1 MVSKI
6 LWWGTSLFII
16 SSLIG
21 PNIQSP
27 NSLFCL
33 IWVHNAGQF
42 FSMRHVHL
50 CYSDLPVEL
59 VASIAAF
66 AKKERK
72 ILSDKESFIV
82 YKNFIRLIIIAPDS
96 PTIMIWSLSIIITSK
111 STFDAVDVIDI
122 HVTSQIHMPS
132 QVTDPQHSSGRFNN
146 TGKFGTFLR
155 SLTLK
160 PKAQKTSSPC
170 VWTQTLQVIE
180 APRRPSR
187 KGTKYQNRKKRL

>member
-1 MVSKI
+1 
-6 LWWGTSLFII
+6 
-16 SSLIG
+16 
-21 PNIQSP
+21 
-27 NSLFCL
+27 
-33 IWVHNAGQF
+33 
-42 FSMRHVHL
+42 MRHVHL

-96 PTIMIWSLSIIITSK
+96 PIIMIWSLSIIITSK
-111 STFDAVDVIDI
+111 STFDAVDVIDT

-132 QVTDPQHSSGRFNN
+132 QVTDPQHSSVRFNN
-146 TGKFGTFLR
+146 TGKFGTFSR

-160 PKAQKTSSPC
+160 PKAQKRSSPR
-170 VWTQTLQVIE
+170 V
-180 APRRPSR
+180 
-187 KGTKYQNRKKRL
+187 